1 MLFLKDKNIKLET
14 NIKGYIIIGVI
25 IIVLALVYFLGNFN
39 RFTVISLNA
48 NNDNFNVTN
57 GVMIQ
62 SPALN
67 IIKIDNISYKKDD
80 YLFKRLEIKLIHY
93 LNKENILYEFEHLS
107 TEPTYLNNYLK
118 TLRINIHDK
127 VNQDVTRKKAKIIL
141 KISVIDEE
149 NNILEEQ
156 LIIQKNKLSSNK
168 LIYF

>member
-127 VNQDVTRKKAKIIL
+127 VNKDVTRKKAKIIL